1 MENPNTEFTIFFF
14 NQKSLKHGTLFV
26 YLFIFGGGCLFVLF
40 GEVHN
45 KLVKYINKSHFIY
58 IATEFMPDN
67 LRALLLSRHLLFEA
81 LTGSNLRGVPQG
93 TILGLPLLI
102 LYLIHSG
109 QITETFSISTTYM
122 LMTLNNV

>member
-1 MENPNTEFTIFFF
+1 MENPNTEFTIFF
-14 NQKSLKHGTLFV
+14 NRKSLKHGTLFV
-26 YLFIFGGGCLFVLF
+26 YFIFFNFFLGGCLFVLF
-40 GEVHN
+40 GEVHK

-109 QITETFSISTTYM
+109 QITETFSIST
-122 LMTLNNV
+122 VFSRP

>member
-1 MENPNTEFTIFFF
+1 MGHCLFIYLFFF
-14 NQKSLKHGTLFV
+14 FFRGGG
-26 YLFIFGGGCLFVLF
+26 LFICFVLS
-40 GEVHN
+40 GRVHK
-45 KLVKYINKSHFIY
+45 KLFNYINKSHFIY

-67 LRALLLSRHLLFEA
+67 LRALLLSRHLLFRHLFEA